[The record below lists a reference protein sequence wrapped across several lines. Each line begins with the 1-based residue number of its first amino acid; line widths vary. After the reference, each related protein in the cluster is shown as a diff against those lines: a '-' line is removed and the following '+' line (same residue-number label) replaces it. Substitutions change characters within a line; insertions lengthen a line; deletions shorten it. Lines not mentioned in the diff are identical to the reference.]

1 MLIPA
6 LIVQLFI
13 LVNPLSSFPMLIG
26 AYKKKMDV
34 RKIAIYSV
42 MIAFAIAISFV
53 FLGPLFFTAFGISLN
68 SLMIAGGIILVLLG
82 IDTVKLEEGHGK
94 NANEMDGYISLIASP
109 MLTGPATISF
119 IILKSYEIGA
129 MDLVMNITATF
140 VLIGIIFL
148 LSAMMIKKVNT
159 RIMSIV
165 SKIFGLFLTAIG
177 IEMIAKGIQA
187 FLI

>member
-13 LVNPLSSFPMLIG
+13 LINPLSSFPMLMG
-26 AYKKKMDV
+26 AYRKRMDV
-34 RKIAIYSV
+34 KKIAIYSV
-42 MIAFAIAISFV
+42 IIAFAIAILFV
-53 FLGPLFFTAFGISLN
+53 FVGPLFFAMFGISLN

-82 IDTVKLEEGHGK
+82 IDTVRLNEEYGK

-129 MDLVMNITATF
+129 IDLVANITATF
-140 VLIGIIFL
+140 MVIGIVFL
-148 LSAMMIKKVNT
+148 CTAAMIRKVNA
-159 RIMSIV
+159 RAISIV

-187 FLI
+187 LLI